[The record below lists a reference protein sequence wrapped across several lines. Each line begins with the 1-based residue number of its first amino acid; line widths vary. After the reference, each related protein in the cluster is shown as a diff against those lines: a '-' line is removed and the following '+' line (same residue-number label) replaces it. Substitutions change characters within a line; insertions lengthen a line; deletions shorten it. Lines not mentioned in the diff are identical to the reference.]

1 MNAPDASAAAPTD
14 AMPTPEPG
22 PAAAPAHDPTIVHLP
37 LYRRGTPVQYQG
49 QTYTVDH
56 VVVSREGLQVHLQET
71 GSNVAVE
78 KVYLAPSRLV
88 LRRQ

>member
-1 MNAPDASAAAPTD
+1 MTEA
-14 AMPTPEPG
+14 AMPELAPG
-22 PAAAPAHDPTIVHLP
+22 TSAAPAHDPTIVHLP

-56 VVVSREGLQVHLQET
+56 VVVSRDGLQVHLQEL
-71 GSNVAVE
+71 GSNIAAE
-78 KVYLAPSRLV
+78 KIYLAPSRLV